1 MRRLPIFLVVDV
13 SESMAGRSHRQMQ
26 ESINRLVQRLRCDPY
41 ALESVHISVIAF
53 AGAAGVIA
61 PLTDLMSFYAPRLPM
76 GSGTSLGAA
85 LDLTMNEIQKNVVI
99 SSESK
104 KGDFKPLVYLLTD
117 GAATD
122 DPQAAI
128 QRWQREFKHRAQL
141 IAVGLGSFADL
152 SQLNGIAE
160 LTFRIDDQDLEEA
173 YLTLTRSIE
182 DSILSQ
188 SRSLGVA
195 PLTVDENQS
204 AVSLVKDGTQAVG
217 IDENYA
223 ILTALCRKEKLP
235 YLMKYEKVEGMPL
248 GMQLFRYIGAY
259 PAEADFA
266 DWSDHRPNNRT
277 VKASELFGGGGC
289 PHCGSLFGLAV
300 CAFCDQIFCIEGEG
314 KAVCPQCGEEN
325 EFVSGSGGENID
337 FDINRSRG

>member
-13 SESMAGRSHRQMQ
+13 SESMAGDSHRQMQ

-61 PLTDLMSFYAPRLPM
+61 PLTELMAFYAPRLPM

-85 LDLTMNEIQKNVVI
+85 LNLTMDEIQKNVVLNQADT
-99 SSESK
+99 
-104 KGDFKPLVYLLTD
+104 KGDFKPLVYVLSD
-117 GAATD
+117 GQATD
-122 DPQAAI
+122 DVQQAIA
-128 QRWQREFKHRAQL
+128 RWQTQFTHRAKL
-141 IAVGLGSFADL
+141 VAVGLGKFADL
-152 SQLNGIAE
+152 SALNQIAE

-195 PLTVDENQS
+195 PLTVDEKQS
-204 AVSLVKDGTQAVG
+204 AVSLVKEAQQAVG

-223 ILTALCRKEKLP
+223 ILTGLCRKQKLP
-235 YLMKYEKVEGMPL
+235 YLMKYERQDGLPAEL
-248 GMQLFRYIGAY
+248 RLFHYVGTY
-259 PAEADFA
+259 PAEKDFE
-266 DWSDHRPNNRT
+266 DWSDHRPNTST
-277 VKASELFGGGGC
+277 VKASELWGGGGC
-289 PHCGSLFGLAV
+289 PHCGAPVGLAV
-300 CAFCDQIFCIEGEG
+300 CAFCDQIFCIDGEG
-314 KAVCPQCGEEN
+314 TAICPKCEMPN
-325 EFVSGSGGENID
+325 EFVASEGEAVD
-337 FDINRSRG
+337 FEINRSRG